1 MDLKSEKKLYE
12 KVELIKGEN
21 INSSLKIIE
30 KYNTSE
36 KTNLF
41 SFHKSKINI
50 LFFFLSE
57 YGFILILLFI
67 LCIIYLLPQ
76 NHSAKTFTSKS
87 SNIFNS
93 DYIPKIF
100 IHISDIH
107 ITLNNRQKLDGSSI
121 FLSSIYEYKPDFFIT
136 TGDLVDNFVGKNY
149 KMGGQNNEDWKVY
162 NISIR
167 KNLAKFPVIDVSGN
181 HDLWA
186 VERPTSLNNN
196 FLKYS
201 FMFNRAN
208 VKNEDDFLIKKVNKF
223 GLTFILLN
231 DYRFPV
237 IRPPYGAETLMT
249 KKQLDKLEYMIDNLE
264 EDECYILSHYPIDR
278 AILTKSSKGKNIEK
292 IISNKKVGFIFTG
305 HNHPNSFDIVHH
317 GSEGGLEFCTPSAF
331 DKKKAGLI
339 TIDNGNLIYHEVH
352 IPFFG
357 EKPLFFLTYPVPNEQ
372 ISSHHIFNLNT
383 FDIRII
389 AYIPNKNIKLKIEG
403 DIKGEMHYVKTLNN
417 GALLYS
423 FSVNLPDGSYKI
435 HIYDESGYSCNINSS
450 FTVGEKF
457 KGKKEK
463 YLYNTR
469 FLFSYRFMIIP
480 FWICLLIIIFP
491 FGPDMNFKIVKIIE
505 NIIGKETKNVFNYV
519 SLVFYTLVFSPF
531 ILRLRFRTIV
541 NKILRYI
548 FFIAFIY
555 PLVLP
560 IHFSEKFE
568 GVRGYSF
575 FVFFVTKSRVFYEH
589 WSLQMTSIYYLGII
603 YPYVLFLSGKKYYPK
618 KPKIILFIN
627 SIFCVISFIIIIYIN
642 FRAVNQSISYGYL
655 FFTPGFIIMLV
666 LLFIFSYIFY

>member
-1 MDLKSEKKLYE
+1 
-12 KVELIKGEN
+12 
-21 INSSLKIIE
+21 
-30 KYNTSE
+30 
-36 KTNLF
+36 
-41 SFHKSKINI
+41 
-50 LFFFLSE
+50 
-57 YGFILILLFI
+57 
-67 LCIIYLLPQ
+67 
-76 NHSAKTFTSKS
+76 
-87 SNIFNS
+87 
-93 DYIPKIF
+93 
-100 IHISDIH
+100 
-107 ITLNNRQKLDGSSI
+107 LNNRQKLDGSSI

-548 FFIAFIY
+548 FFIFI
-555 PLVLP
+555 
-560 IHFSEKFE
+560 
-568 GVRGYSF
+568 
-575 FVFFVTKSRVFYEH
+575 
-589 WSLQMTSIYYLGII
+589 
-603 YPYVLFLSGKKYYPK
+603 
-618 KPKIILFIN
+618 
-627 SIFCVISFIIIIYIN
+627 
-642 FRAVNQSISYGYL
+642 
-655 FFTPGFIIMLV
+655 
-666 LLFIFSYIFY
+666 